1 MLALESSELL
11 LRDSKTFRYTLQLH
25 AVGLNPF
32 LELLG
37 ERGILLLQP
46 LTLGLQCRPS
56 GPLQSLLL
64 SKATIRHLLRNSEGC
79 LLFLQTFDLGLELC
93 PNGIESCFLLLE
105 AIDLGTK
112 SYLSRHAPALFHCNL
127 LPVESLLFV
136 CVDDVVDQ
144 RIALC
149 LQGASEGCPLFL
161 EAINLSAKSCPS
173 IPVTAL
179 FPCNLLPVASFLLGQ
194 VVDQRVA
201 LCLQGAYRVLH
212 TRDLWSTIQVRLHQ
226 LLQ

>member
-127 LPVESLLFV
+127 LPVASFLFMQV
-136 CVDDVVDQ
+136 VDAVDQ

-161 EAINLSAKSCPS
+161 EAIDLSTESCPS
-173 IPVTAL
+173 IPVLAL
-179 FPCNLLPVASFLLGQ
+179 FPCNLLPVASLLLMH
-194 VVDQRVA
+194 VVEQRVA
-201 LCLQGAYRVLH
+201 LCLQ
-212 TRDLWSTIQVRLHQ
+212 S
-226 LLQ
+226 